1 MHVLSYEAF
10 YLVTPPN
17 FPGIVENWMQILIL
31 SRVCVKENRRREIK
45 MSPAKNVELPREKAS
60 DLTCLLHREN
70 NDYNESS

>member
-45 MSPAKNVELPREKAS
+45 MSPAKNVEPPREKGS
-60 DLTCLLHREN
+60 DLTCLLYREN
-70 NDYNESS
+70 VDYNESS